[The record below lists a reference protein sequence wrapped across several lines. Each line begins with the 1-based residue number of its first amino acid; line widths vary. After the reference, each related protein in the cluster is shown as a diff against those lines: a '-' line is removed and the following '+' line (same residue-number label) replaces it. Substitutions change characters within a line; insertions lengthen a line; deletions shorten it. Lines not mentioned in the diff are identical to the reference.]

1 MTKINNI
8 WYNITT
14 NNKKTLKIKTQR
26 KIAIKQ
32 PKEVVKEIPKMS
44 SKKQK
49 SNKDENLDYNFEE
62 DFNDYDFE
70 DDEDYS
76 NYDYEDFDDF
86 EDYENFEEYELQQ
99 KETII
104 EEIKEIANDKVEK
117 NKTYEQY
124 VQEKKNEDELL
135 PFLGPQIITKTSEEI
150 NQIKKD
156 LKKYIIENQE
166 EILRENILYM
176 PDSIIQEIANAP
188 KNGIIEIDFEEDIS
202 EIVKIVKYELL
213 KNFGIAFIG
222 MQENKVVIHLPL
234 IKEMKQVLQDKE
246 IMDKQKKIN
255 EKTHIIL
262 GICELHGAIKTKQ
275 VYNLMEEFY
284 GKTDKEQFAKFLI
297 MVCEVFGVGRIKIDK
312 KTGSV
317 QFIYENW
324 LDEEMAK
331 KIIKV
336 NKEIKA
342 YKKEEYL
349 KYGTEDYLINTK
361 GYKRLKEQF
370 DSDIFDENDLFELI
384 NNLVIPYTIE
394 ARMSN
399 KNMDEIMK
407 AMERQLV
414 DILGEEGL
422 IELGLDTK
430 EIEKSLKEIVDELP
444 KWINN

>member
-1 MTKINNI
+1 
-8 WYNITT
+8 
-14 NNKKTLKIKTQR
+14 
-26 KIAIKQ
+26 
-32 PKEVVKEIPKMS
+32 MS
-44 SKKQK
+44 QKKQK
-49 SNKDENLDYNFEE
+49 SNKDESLDYNFEE

-76 NYDYEDFDDF
+76 DYDYEDFDDF

-99 KETII
+99 RETII

-150 NQIKKD
+150 NQTKYN

-166 EILRENILYM
+166 EILKENMIYM
-176 PDSIIQEIANAP
+176 PDSVIQEIANAP
-188 KNGIIEIDFEEDIS
+188 KNGIIEIDFEENIS
-202 EIVKIVKYELL
+202 EIVKIIKYELL
-213 KNFGIAFIG
+213 KNFGMAFIG
-222 MQENKVVIHLPL
+222 MQANKVIIHIPL
-234 IKEMKQVLQDKE
+234 IKEMKQILQDKE
-246 IMDKQKKIN
+246 IMDKQKIVN

-262 GICELHGAIKTKQ
+262 GICELNGAIKTKQ

-297 MVCEVFGVGRIKIDK
+297 MACEVFGVGGIKIDK
-312 KTGSV
+312 KTGSL
-317 QFIYENW
+317 QFIYENC

-331 KIIKV
+331 KIINS
-336 NKEIKA
+336 NKEVK
-342 YKKEEYL
+342 KHTKEEYL
-349 KYGTEDYLINTK
+349 KYGTENYLINTK
-361 GYKRLKEQF
+361 GYKKLKEEF
-370 DSDIFDENDLFELI
+370 DSDIFGEDDLAELLH
-384 NNLVIPYTIE
+384 NLIIPYTIE
-394 ARMSN
+394 ARMGN

>member
-1 MTKINNI
+1 
-8 WYNITT
+8 
-14 NNKKTLKIKTQR
+14 
-26 KIAIKQ
+26 
-32 PKEVVKEIPKMS
+32 MS
-44 SKKQK
+44 PKKQK

-70 DDEDYS
+70 DDEYYS
-76 NYDYEDFDDF
+76 DYDYED
-86 EDYENFEEYELQQ
+86 FEEYELQQ
-99 KETII
+99 RETII

-124 VQEKKNEDELL
+124 IQEKKNENELL

-166 EILRENILYM
+166 EILRENMIYM
-176 PDSIIQEIANAP
+176 QDSVIQEIKNAP

-202 EIVKIVKYELL
+202 EVLKIIKYELL
-213 KNFGIAFIG
+213 KNFGMAFIG
-222 MQENKVVIHLPL
+222 MQENRVVIHIPL
-234 IKEMKQVLQDKE
+234 IKEMKQILQDKE
-246 IMDKQKKIN
+246 IMDKQKILN

-297 MVCEVFGVGRIKIDK
+297 MVCEVFGVGGIKIDK
-312 KTGSV
+312 KTGSL

-331 KIIKV
+331 KIINS
-336 NKEIKA
+336 NKEVKTHT
-342 YKKEEYL
+342 KEEYL
-349 KYGTEDYLINTK
+349 KYGTEDYLVNTK
-361 GYKRLKEQF
+361 GYKKLKEEF
-370 DSDIFDENDLFELI
+370 DSDIFGEDDLAELLH
-384 NNLVIPYTIE
+384 NLIIPYTIE
-394 ARMSN
+394 ARMGN
-399 KNMDEIMK
+399 KNMEEIMK

-414 DILGEEGL
+414 DVLGEEGL

>member
-1 MTKINNI
+1 
-8 WYNITT
+8 
-14 NNKKTLKIKTQR
+14 
-26 KIAIKQ
+26 
-32 PKEVVKEIPKMS
+32 MS
-44 SKKQK
+44 QKKQK

-70 DDEDYS
+70 DDEYYS
-76 NYDYEDFDDF
+76 DYDYEDFDDF
-86 EDYENFEEYELQQ
+86 EDYENFEEYEVQQ
-99 KETII
+99 KEAII
-104 EEIKEIANDKVEK
+104 EEIKEIANDKVEQ

-124 VQEKKNEDELL
+124 VQEKRNEDELL
-135 PFLGPQIITKTSEEI
+135 PFLGPQIIIKTSEEI

-156 LKKYIIENQE
+156 LKKYIIEKQE
-166 EILRENILYM
+166 EILKENMIYM
-176 PDSIIQEIANAP
+176 PDSVIQEIANAP

-213 KNFGIAFIG
+213 KNFGMAFIG
-222 MQENKVVIHLPL
+222 MQANKVIIHIPL
-234 IKEMKQVLQDKE
+234 IKEMKQILQDKE
-246 IMDKQKKIN
+246 IMDKQKIIN

-275 VYNLMEEFY
+275 VYHLMEEFY

-331 KIIKV
+331 KIINS
-336 NKEIKA
+336 NKEVKTHT
-342 YKKEEYL
+342 KEEYL
-349 KYGTEDYLINTK
+349 KYGTEDYLVNTK
-361 GYKRLKEQF
+361 GYKKLKEEF
-370 DSDIFDENDLFELI
+370 DSDIFGEDDLAELLH
-384 NNLVIPYTIE
+384 NLIIPYTIE
-394 ARMSN
+394 ARMGN

-422 IELGLDTK
+422 IELGLDRK
-430 EIEKSLKEIVDELP
+430 KIEKSLKEIVDELP

>member
-1 MTKINNI
+1 
-8 WYNITT
+8 
-14 NNKKTLKIKTQR
+14 
-26 KIAIKQ
+26 
-32 PKEVVKEIPKMS
+32 MS
-44 SKKQK
+44 PKKQK

-76 NYDYEDFDDF
+76 DYDYEDFDDF

-99 KETII
+99 RETII
-104 EEIKEIANDKVEK
+104 EEIKEIANDKVEQ

-124 VQEKKNEDELL
+124 VQEKRNEDELL

-166 EILRENILYM
+166 EILRENMIYM
-176 PDSIIQEIANAP
+176 QDSVIQEIKNAP

-202 EIVKIVKYELL
+202 EVLKIIKYELL
-213 KNFGIAFIG
+213 KNFGMAFIG
-222 MQENKVVIHLPL
+222 MQENRVVIHIPL
-234 IKEMKQVLQDKE
+234 IKEMKQILQDKE
-246 IMDKQKKIN
+246 IMDKQKILN

-297 MVCEVFGVGRIKIDK
+297 MVCEVFGVGGIKIDK
-312 KTGSV
+312 KTGSM

-331 KIIKV
+331 KIINS
-336 NKEIKA
+336 NKEVKTHT
-342 YKKEEYL
+342 KEEYL
-349 KYGTEDYLINTK
+349 KYGTEDYLVNTK
-361 GYKRLKEQF
+361 GYKKLKEEF
-370 DSDIFDENDLFELI
+370 DSDIFGEDDLAELLH
-384 NNLVIPYTIE
+384 NLIIPYTIE
-394 ARMSN
+394 ARMGN
-399 KNMDEIMK
+399 KNMEEIMK

-414 DILGEEGL
+414 DVLGEEGL